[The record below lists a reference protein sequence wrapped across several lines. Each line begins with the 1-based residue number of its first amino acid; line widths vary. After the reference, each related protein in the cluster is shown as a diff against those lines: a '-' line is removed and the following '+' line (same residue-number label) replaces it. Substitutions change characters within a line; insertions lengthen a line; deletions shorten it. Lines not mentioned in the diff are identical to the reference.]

1 MSHMHVLYAHDCN
14 WTFRLE
20 CLTPDDVWDAVLQDS
35 EHLVTVYDAANKTV
49 RGRPL
54 KELVANRVPYRSRG
68 WCKAE
73 VEWSS
78 CRSKS
83 EQNQWIDA
91 PESEAGGGWAQLQ
104 GKVPMAPEVFEEDMR
119 KAEFTHRNDAAAVLE
134 LQRKIFHQKVSECRR
149 ALRAHLPKGEL
160 SQLAKALIHYKKLK
174 VLHLRNMDVGA
185 AEAEEFAKVLA
196 VNSTI
201 TELEISVAGSAR
213 AECGAFWKA
222 LVDMLKSNATITCL
236 KLGFNDIGD
245 DLTKALAEALA
256 TNGTVTSVDLRGNN
270 ITSEGCKGLAK
281 ALKTNGSIT
290 TLDLRQNIILKEGFK
305 AFTEALTTNRTI
317 TTINLDYN
325 GSGHEWLWE
334 LQKISKTRKEST
346 KPILKD
352 AAAAQSHVWT
362 GKVRIQTLASRLT
375 SNSVTTH
382 LDYDYPHRAEGIKAF
397 ALALVLKTNRTIT
410 KISLKQNYMS
420 DEGCKALAEALATN
434 GTLTSVDLSDHNIS
448 DEGCKGL
455 AKALK
460 TNGSITT
467 LDLAL
472 AEALK
477 SNTTL
482 EFLHLQNNY
491 IDIAGVKA
499 LESKILTNVIQ
510 KRRWLRHAIH
520 RNHIR
525 ADHEEDEEEDVE
537 MAAGFCLQP
546 CLRLLRKVVCGCL
559 WAACN
564 NVP

>member
-1 MSHMHVLYAHDCN
+1 MSHMHVLYAHDYN

-20 CLTPDDVWDAVLQDS
+20 SLTPDDVWDVALKNS
-35 EHLVTVYDAANKTV
+35 EHLVTVYDAGSKTV

-91 PESEAGGGWAQLQ
+91 PESEAGGGRAQLQ
-104 GKVPMAPEVFEEDMR
+104 GKVPMTPELFEEDMR

-134 LQRKIFHQKVSECRR
+134 LQRKIFHQKVSECQR

-201 TELEISVAGSAR
+201 TTLEISVGSAR
-213 AECGAFWKA
+213 DECGAFWKA
-222 LVDMLKSNATITCL
+222 LADMLRSNATITCL

-256 TNGTVTSVDLRGNN
+256 TNGTVTSVDLRGCN

-290 TLDLRQNIILKEGFK
+290 TLDLRQNIILSGGLK
-305 AFTEALTTNRTI
+305 AFAEALTTNRTI

-325 GSGHEWLWE
+325 GNGHEWLWE
-334 LQKISKTRKEST
+334 LQKIIKTRNEST
-346 KPILKD
+346 GPILED

-362 GKVRIQTLASRLT
+362 GEVRIQTLASRLT
-375 SNSVTTH
+375 SNSVNTTH
-382 LDYDYPHRAEGIKAF
+382 LDFEYRRRAEGIKAF

-410 KISLKQNYMS
+410 KISLKENFVQ
-420 DEGCKALAEALATN
+420 DEGCKALRCAGSLFSLYALAEALATN

-467 LDLAL
+467 LDL
-472 AEALK
+472 E
-477 SNTTL
+477 SN
-482 EFLHLQNNY
+482 E
-491 IDIAGVKA
+491 
-499 LESKILTNVIQ
+499 
-510 KRRWLRHAIH
+510 
-520 RNHIR
+520 IR
-525 ADHEEDEEEDVE
+525 DE
-537 MAAGFCLQP
+537 
-546 CLRLLRKVVCGCL
+546 GCK
-559 WAACN
+559 
-564 NVP
+564 